1 MAEACRRQIQKT
13 DRWVVFHIGM
23 VAVMKYVPGTIV
35 AVTLLL
41 GPIIA
46 TLEGLALGTDEVPG
60 PWTMA
65 GAVINIAASALIAA
79 DAQNQ
84 SKTVQLKELEVN

>member
-1 MAEACRRQIQKT
+1 MQKKKKRYHLS
-13 DRWVVFHIGM
+13 D
-23 VAVMKYVPGTIV
+23 PGVHQT
-35 AVTLLL
+35 
-41 GPIIA
+41 A